1 MFGSVARGDAIYL
14 GHIPECVLKIRGYV
28 AEHLEGSA
36 KEACYAS
43 GMVQDAVLRRLG
55 ILSGA
60 TGKLSPELKA
70 RHPNLKLR
78 QMVDCRNVTSH
89 GYLNVGPNIVWDVIV
104 SYLPEVLAKAK
115 RLAIRGDGVGSEK
128 RTWILHHP
136 RFSRCVVGHC

>member
-14 GHIPECVLKIRGYV
+14 EHIRESVLKIRSYV
-28 AEHLEGSA
+28 GEHLEGSA

-104 SYLPEVLAKAK
+104 SDLPEVLAKAK

-128 RTWILHHP
+128 RTWILHHS
-136 RFSRCVVGHC
+136 RFSRCVVG